1 MIMRGFNGFA
11 LCMDVYRHYFDW
23 IGCQKGIA
31 VHGRIYK
38 LTQWDSQDF
47 NAPDQL
53 RDEAGILSKF

>member
-1 MIMRGFNGFA
+1 MEMPRINGFG
-11 LCMDVYRHYFDW
+11 LCMDVYRYYFDW
-23 IGCQKGIA
+23 NGQKGIA